1 VSHRRARRNVGV
13 VLTIS
18 VPTPDVLDHLGD
30 LPDDVDVVVWDGLD
44 DRPDGAERIRLFVGR
59 YDAAPPAKETL
70 AALPALEVVQ
80 LVSAGVEPW
89 LPVVPDGAL
98 LCNGRGIHG
107 GSTAELAVAG
117 LLAIARDL
125 PAYRDSQTH
134 GRWERRQSAGVVG
147 RRVLVLGAGDIGR
160 RIGAAVE
167 AFDAEVTYVAR
178 TARDGVRTLDELF
191 RLLPEHE
198 VVVIA
203 LPHTPETD
211 ALVDAQFL
219 ASMPDDAVLVNIA
232 RGSIVDTDALVGELQ
247 KERLHA
253 FLDVTDPEPLPADH
267 PLWTAPN
274 VLITPHVGGG
284 TRGWERR
291 AYRLV
296 YDQVL
301 RFRAGK
307 DLVNRVDR
315 DRVGY

>member
-1 VSHRRARRNVGV
+1 

-18 VPTPDVLDHLGD
+18 VPTPDVPGYLGD
-30 LPDDVDVVVWDGLD
+30 LGGLPDDVEVLVWDGHGA
-44 DRPDGAERIRLFVGR
+44 RPEGAERIRFFVGR
-59 YDAAPPAKETL
+59 YDAAPPAKQTL
-70 AALPALEVVQ
+70 AALTQLEVVQ

-89 LPVVPDGAL
+89 LAAVPEGVA

-125 PAYRDSQTH
+125 PRYREAQERH
-134 GRWERRQSAGVVG
+134 EWERRRSAGVVD

-178 TARDGVRTLDELF
+178 TARDGVRTLEELAS
-191 RLLPEHE
+191 LLPDHE
-198 VVVIA
+198 IVVIA
-203 LPHTPETD
+203 LPHTPVTD
-211 ALVDAQFL
+211 HLVDAEFL
-219 ASMPDDAVLVNIA
+219 AAMPDDAVLVNIA
-232 RGSIVDTDALVGELQ
+232 RGSIVDTDALLAELRR
-247 KERLHA
+247 ERLHA
-253 FLDVTDPEPLPADH
+253 YLDVTDPEPLPPDH
-267 PLWTAPN
+267 GLWTAPN

-296 YDQVL
+296 REQVL
-301 RFRAGK
+301 RFRDGQELA
-307 DLVNRVDR
+307 NRVDR
-315 DRVGY
+315 DDIGY